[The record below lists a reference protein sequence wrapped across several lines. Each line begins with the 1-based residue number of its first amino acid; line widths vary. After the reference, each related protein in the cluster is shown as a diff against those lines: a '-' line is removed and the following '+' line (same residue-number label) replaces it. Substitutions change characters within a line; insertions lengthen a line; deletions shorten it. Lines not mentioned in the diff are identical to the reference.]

1 MATAEIAN
9 EEMVTRVETAIRR
22 LKVLRD
28 ERKATA
34 EKTRLTNKIE
44 GMELILNDNRAR
56 FQNLRNADD
65 VVTVA
70 AMIEFVAAPEHAQ
83 AANLIQGYLMDY
95 YEQV

>member
-9 EEMVTRVETAIRR
+9 EEMVTRVETAICR
-22 LKVLRD
+22 LKTLRD
-28 ERKATA
+28 ERRVTGQ
-34 EKTRLTNKIE
+34 TRLTNKIE
-44 GMELILNDNRAR
+44 GMELILNDNRER

-70 AMIEFVAAPEHAQ
+70 AMIEVVAAPEHAQ